1 MTGSRD
7 GWAKIDIIV
16 KGLTPIMLFL
26 LGTMYSYY
34 QSKAAEAQKT
44 ADRVATL
51 VKSLNSDK
59 AGEKLTA
66 IFLLKREKQRHPE
79 AVPDEL
85 LANAVPALVNL
96 AVNDRNAEISKHAQ
110 QLVVEV
116 TAKTDSA
123 FSENVNKQVEN
134 IQARVYIHIQDENQR
149 NDAKQIENKLGE
161 KGLIVPGIER
171 VNKGP
176 TTTELRYFRKSEET
190 EVNEIVKL
198 LHQLSITD
206 AKSQYIAGYED
217 SSSIRPQHYELWFS
231 LSSLN
236 RSSN

>member
-1 MTGSRD
+1 MAESRD
-7 GWAKIDIIV
+7 GWAKIDIIA

-34 QSKAAEAQKT
+34 QSKVAEAQKT

-59 AGEKLTA
+59 ADEKLTA
-66 IFLLKREKQRHPE
+66 ILLLKREKQRYPE
-79 AVPDEL
+79 EVPDEL
-85 LANAVPALVNL
+85 LATVVPTLVNI
-96 AVNDRNAEISKHAQ
+96 AKNDRNAEISKQAQ

-123 FSENVNKQVEN
+123 FSESVKKQVEN

-149 NDAKQIENKLGE
+149 SDAKQIENKLGE

-198 LHQLSITD
+198 LQQLSITD
-206 AKSQYIAGYED
+206 AKAQYIAGYED
-217 SSSIRPQHYELWFS
+217 SSSIRPRHYELWFS
-231 LSSLN
+231 LNSLN